1 MSGEDNPLSWI
12 KSSSWV
18 LIAGGFFLTA
28 LSPGLGTF
36 CCLFGIFGLVAGS
49 IASSGSAVSSD
60 GKMVLKQDSS
70 GEWKWMTQGAE
81 NVQASAADYNN
92 PSNQILS
99 RVIKQVRDG
108 KPLEQLEQSELD
120 VLSSAYGFD
129 SGSRTQKIEALH
141 NSDIAKKGL
150 KLGAIAAA
158 GGIAGVATSRIIQS
172 SREKAV
178 ARAEELREQ
187 GRQKLQENIDQGK
200 YEINSR
206 IPANESGETA
216 TEVAHNVVLDQISK
230 QIKERNLTPQILME
244 VADFNKDGKLDATEI
259 AGAMTA
265 ATGFAVP
272 AFIVTDAIKQFD
284 SNGDGKLDENELNQ
298 MWVHLGFELESEG
311 EYSDDEIDNVL
322 EEVELD
328 DSIDDVEHVDSQQ
341 DESATLQAE
350 EDARLQAEE
359 DARLHAEEEARIHQE
374 NEAQSVEEIQSSEGD
389 LSEGIDTDLERFIVQ
404 MEEAKFSS
412 ERRTLME
419 TQTSEFLVNL
429 KIQKMERTLIGDPV
443 YRSGQS
449 VHGLIDGG
457 PYVGVIK
464 IPVAFD
470 EKILSHKEGDEITV
484 WAKLVDFSPSLKR
497 PVLES
502 SEMI

>member
-18 LIAGGFFLTA
+18 LIAGSFFLTA

-187 GRQKLQENIDQGK
+187 GRQELKENNEKGK
-200 YEINSR
+200 
-206 IPANESGETA
+206 
-216 TEVAHNVVLDQISK
+216 
-230 QIKERNLTPQILME
+230 
-244 VADFNKDGKLDATEI
+244 
-259 AGAMTA
+259 
-265 ATGFAVP
+265 
-272 AFIVTDAIKQFD
+272 
-284 SNGDGKLDENELNQ
+284 
-298 MWVHLGFELESEG
+298 
-311 EYSDDEIDNVL
+311 
-322 EEVELD
+322 
-328 DSIDDVEHVDSQQ
+328 
-341 DESATLQAE
+341 
-350 EDARLQAEE
+350 
-359 DARLHAEEEARIHQE
+359 
-374 NEAQSVEEIQSSEGD
+374 
-389 LSEGIDTDLERFIVQ
+389 
-404 MEEAKFSS
+404 
-412 ERRTLME
+412 
-419 TQTSEFLVNL
+419 
-429 KIQKMERTLIGDPV
+429 
-443 YRSGQS
+443 
-449 VHGLIDGG
+449 
-457 PYVGVIK
+457 
-464 IPVAFD
+464 
-470 EKILSHKEGDEITV
+470 
-484 WAKLVDFSPSLKR
+484 
-497 PVLES
+497 
-502 SEMI
+502 